1 MNDLSRAGSKIS
13 VRVNQLTENSVCP
26 NTTTY
31 EKFLPHMNKSNMSNA
46 MRRSQI
52 LANTRVTTMRFG
64 VSYLGQKIEQPIVA
78 PINRM
83 DH

>member
-1 MNDLSRAGSKIS
+1 MNDLTRAGSKIS
-13 VRVNQLTENSVCP
+13 VRVSQLTENSVCP
-26 NTTTY
+26 NTATY
-31 EKFLPHMNKSNMSNA
+31 EKFLPHTNKSNMSNA

-78 PINRM
+78 PVNRM